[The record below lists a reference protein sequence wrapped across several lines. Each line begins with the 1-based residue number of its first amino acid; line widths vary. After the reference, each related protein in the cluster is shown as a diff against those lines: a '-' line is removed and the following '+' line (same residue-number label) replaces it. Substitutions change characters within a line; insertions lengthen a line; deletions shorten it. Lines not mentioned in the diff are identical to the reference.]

1 MTNCKNYFD
10 NETHTINTLI
20 DKECL
25 KIIIAKFKNIIK
37 KMQNLR
43 TDLIYK
49 NDLRH

>member
-25 KIIIAKFKNIIK
+25 
-37 KMQNLR
+37 NLK
-43 TDLIYK
+43 TSLGAQWSFS
-49 NDLRH
+49 